1 MPAIADRW
9 ACMNTRCRNKGKT
22 CWRSK
27 KPGAPDI
34 ADDHYPVPTDLFRRW
49 SKEVNDNVSTVEQP
63 SPQLIIA
70 LCKWRDRSHKKTEA
84 AMKTEEQSASAT
96 ATSTTSALL
105 NTFLITQ
112 LAQMNQQR
120 LSSSAILSPLPECFV
135 PTSSPIHT
143 EKDSQDLLAEFFDW
157 LIKQPGYN
165 NEQKIE
171 LYMKIKDTLV
181 KEEWELDTL
190 RERKDGK
197 GMTEEAW
204 DRYGFKIGTL
214 ATIRTKIPEF
224 KLQRPRSSSSYN
236 SYTSTGI

>member
-1 MPAIADRW
+1 
-9 ACMNTRCRNKGKT
+9 
-22 CWRSK
+22 
-27 KPGAPDI
+27 
-34 ADDHYPVPTDLFRRW
+34 
-49 SKEVNDNVSTVEQP
+49 
-63 SPQLIIA
+63 
-70 LCKWRDRSHKKTEA
+70 
-84 AMKTEEQSASAT
+84 
-96 ATSTTSALL
+96 
-105 NTFLITQ
+105 
-112 LAQMNQQR
+112 MNQQR
-120 LSSSAILSPLPECFV
+120 LSSSVIPSPLQKHFV

-214 ATIRTKIPEF
+214 AII
-224 KLQRPRSSSSYN
+224 
-236 SYTSTGI
+236 